1 MKQKLLMLAMLFLAF
16 AMGATAQDDNVT
28 VVLDENFDAFTEGS
42 EDAPATTDISSYSS
56 GKLSKNLTGWSG
68 SKVYEAGEKLQ
79 IAAGGNL
86 QTAYLSKAVRGQ
98 AAKITLRLRAAADY
112 GEAVTISSGYSTT
125 IKQIVLTDNKW
136 HDVVVYTGVITTST
150 KLKLTC
156 MFEGFLIDL
165 FKVETSP
172 SMVVVPAPELP
183 SQADGV
189 SFTAKWKHESS
200 TADYLLDVYSKATN
214 GDKEYVLHDEV
225 VKPSSAY
232 AVSVQK
238 KVTGLDPAKT
248 YYYTVRGRNKAG
260 NVSDYSE
267 EIRVVKV
274 LDDLDAPKA
283 TAATNVTATG
293 FTANW
298 EAVPDAIR
306 YAVTLTTTET
316 LKAATRVKVLSEDFA
331 KVTQGTL
338 ESIEFGRSQEELDAY
353 THNPG
358 WYGVAHGFAAGYM
371 VLAPYSGAATLT
383 TPELDLTSDNG
394 AFTLN
399 IKMAEGTYGKY
410 YSGGKATVSLY
421 NDDPNMEN
429 FKGSPVESKTIE
441 LTKSDFDT
449 YTVSFSKGVVASYV
463 QISYESADGRKLFI
477 DEMSIE
483 QNKKAGEKVTEVLSV
498 NETTATHYD
507 FAVAAP
513 KDNVVYAYYVNAIG
527 ETVDNGELVEFYSN
541 VSNVVEVPHA
551 TTDGIDGVAA
561 GQAVRVSAQG
571 GVITVEQPTAGCIG
585 VYDLAG
591 RQIAQVA
598 GTAGANTLSVA
609 TGQVV
614 VVRAAGRTVKLAL

>member
-1 MKQKLLMLAMLFLAF
+1 MKQKLLMLAMLFAAF
-16 AMGATAQDDNVT
+16 AMGAMAQDDNVT
-28 VVLDENFDAFTEGS
+28 VVLDENFDSFTEGS
-42 EDAPATTDISSYSS
+42 EDAPATTDLGGFS
-56 GKLSKNLTGWSG
+56 GKLYKNLHWSYG
-68 SKVYEAGEKLQ
+68 SSKVYEAGGKLK
-79 IAAGGNL
+79 IAQGGNL
-86 QTAYLSKAVRGQ
+86 ETDYLSKAVRGQ

-112 GEAVTISSGYSTT
+112 GEAVTIGYGYGST
-125 IKQIVLTDNKW
+125 IKQVVLTDNKW
-136 HDVVVYTGVITTST
+136 HDVVVYTGAITTST

-165 FKVETSP
+165 FRIETSP
-172 SMVVVPAPELP
+172 SMVVVPTPELP
-183 SQADGV
+183 TQADGV
-189 SFTAKWKHESS
+189 SFTAKWKHDSS
-200 TADYLLDVYSKATN
+200 SADYLLDVYSKAAN
-214 GDKEYVLHDEV
+214 GDKEYVLRDEV

-232 AVSVQK
+232 AISVQK

-248 YYYTVRGRNKAG
+248 YYYTVRGRSKAG
-260 NVSDYSE
+260 NVSDYSDE
-267 EIRVVKV
+267 MRVIKV
-274 LDDLDAPKA
+274 LDDIDAPKA
-283 TAATNVTATG
+283 TAATNVTATS

-306 YAVTLTTTET
+306 YAVTLARTET
-316 LKAATRVKVLSEDFA
+316 LKADTRVKVISEDFA
-331 KVTQGTL
+331 KVTEGTL

-371 VLAPYSGAATLT
+371 VLSPYSGAATLT

-399 IKMAEGTYGKY
+399 IKMAEGAYGRF

-441 LTKSDFDT
+441 ITKSDFDT

-463 QISYESADGRKLFI
+463 QISYNSENGNKLFI

-498 NETTATHYD
+498 NETADTHYD
-507 FAVAAP
+507 FSVATP
-513 KDNVVYAYYVNAIG
+513 KAGEVYSYYVNAIG
-527 ETVDNGELVEFYSN
+527 ETVDGGEAAELYSN
-541 VSNVVEVPHA
+541 VSNVVEV
-551 TTDGIDGVAA
+551 TLGGTDGIDGVAA
-561 GQAVRVSAQG
+561 SQAVRVSAQG
-571 GVITVEQPTAGCIG
+571 GTITVEQPTAGRIA

-598 GTAGANTLSVA
+598 GVAGANTLSVA

-614 VVRAAGRTVKLAL
+614 VVRAAGRAVKLAL

>member
-42 EDAPATTDISSYSS
+42 EDAPATTDLGGFSGKLYKNLHWSYSS
-56 GKLSKNLTGWSG
+56 
-68 SKVYEAGEKLQ
+68 SKVYEAGGKLKVD
-79 IAAGGNL
+79 AAGNL
-86 QTAYLSKAVRGQ
+86 ETDYLSKTVTGQ
-98 AAKITLRLRAAADY
+98 VAKVVARVRAAASY
-112 GEAVTISSGYSTT
+112 GEAITFAAGYSFK
-125 IKQIVLTDNKW
+125 KQVVLNDDKW
-136 HDVVVYTGVITTST
+136 HDVVIYTGAFTRTSR
-150 KLKLTC
+150 LKMTA
-156 MFEGFLIDL
+156 MFEGFFIDAI
-165 FKVETSP
+165 KITTSAD
-172 SMVVVPAPELP
+172 MVAVPNPELP

-189 SFTAKWKHESS
+189 SFTAKWDNDKAA
-200 TADYLLDVYSKATN
+200 ADYLLDVYSKAAN
-214 GDKEYVLHDEV
+214 GDKEYVLHDKV
-225 VKPSSAY
+225 VAKPVSSIATT
-232 AVSVQK
+232 VSV

-316 LKAATRVKVLSEDFA
+316 LKADTRVKVLSEDFA

-399 IKMAEGTYGKY
+399 IKMAEGAYGKY

-507 FAVAAP
+507 FTVAAP

-571 GVITVEQPTAGCIG
+571 GVITVEQPTAGRIG

>member
-1 MKQKLLMLAMLFLAF
+1 MKQKLLMLAMLFAAF
-16 AMGATAQDDNVT
+16 AMGAMAQDDNVT
-28 VVLDENFDAFTEGS
+28 VVLDENFDSFTEGS
-42 EDAPATTDISSYSS
+42 EDAPATTDIGGVL
-56 GKLSKNLTGWSG
+56 GKLYKNLKWSYG
-68 SKVYEAGEKLQ
+68 SSKVYEAGGKLK
-79 IAAGGNL
+79 IAQGGNL
-86 QTAYLSKAVRGQ
+86 ETDYLSKAVRGQ

-112 GEAVTISSGYSTT
+112 GEAVTIGYGYSST
-125 IKQIVLTDNKW
+125 IKQVVLTDNKW
-136 HDVVVYTGVITTST
+136 HDVVVYTGAITTST

-165 FKVETSP
+165 FRIETSP
-172 SMVVVPAPELP
+172 SMVVVPTPELP
-183 SQADGV
+183 TQADGV
-189 SFTAKWKHESS
+189 SFTAKWKHDSS
-200 TADYLLDVYSKATN
+200 SADYLLDVYSKAAN
-214 GDKEYVLHDEV
+214 GDKEYVLRDEV

-232 AVSVQK
+232 AISVQK
-238 KVTGLDPAKT
+238 KVTGLDASKT
-248 YYYTVRGRNKAG
+248 YYYTVRGRSKAG
-260 NVSDYSE
+260 NVSDYSDE
-267 EIRVVKV
+267 MRVIKV
-274 LDDLDAPKA
+274 LDDIDAPKA
-283 TAATNVTATG
+283 TAATNVTATS

-306 YAVTLTTTET
+306 YAVTLARTET
-316 LKAATRVKVLSEDFA
+316 LKADTRVKVISEDFA
-331 KVTQGTL
+331 KVTEGTL

-371 VLAPYSGAATLT
+371 VLSPYSGAATLT

-399 IKMAEGTYGKY
+399 IKMAEGAYGRF

-441 LTKSDFDT
+441 ITKSDFDT

-463 QISYESADGRKLFI
+463 QISYNSENGNKLFI

-498 NETTATHYD
+498 NETADTHYD
-507 FAVAAP
+507 FSVATP
-513 KDNVVYAYYVNAIG
+513 KAGEVYSYYVNAIG
-527 ETVDNGELVEFYSN
+527 ETVDGGEAAELYSN
-541 VSNVVEVPHA
+541 VSNVVEV
-551 TTDGIDGVAA
+551 TLGGTDGIDGVAA
-561 GQAVRVSAQG
+561 SQAVRVSAQG
-571 GVITVEQPTAGCIG
+571 GTITVEQPTAGCIG

-598 GTAGANTLSVA
+598 GVAGANTLSVA

-614 VVRAAGRTVKLAL
+614 VVRAAGRAVKLAL